1 MAFVGWRRALFA
13 VVLHT
18 ASTQPW
24 PGRRLSVASLGQR
37 PCRKLAGGCGGTAAR
52 AYVSP
57 PPPQPFVEV
66 FTFNNDDALAGGA
79 EQQHTRRP
87 DSVLATAAYLFG
99 PGGFRKVHAL
109 SVGTFATIRLN
120 SMPNEYRDE
129 LQSSAEQTRHLRN
142 NSLPAAPERYVFRL
156 HSFNHVDV
164 TCPSPPAGIPRTCAA
179 TNAVLTRR
187 RSANCT
193 PGRPSVAG
201 DAFWFAYAPTTMT
214 QFHHFMTEWLP
225 NLAFLL
231 ATVPV
236 ERLAQRATV
245 LIVDEWALK
254 SSVIREALIALAIP
268 STALQAV
275 PAAGLCVGSS
285 LLYPE
290 KLAYLYGAVSHPA
303 VQTLRLLRAN
313 VLSAAASLSA
323 AAAGVPAG
331 TGPHES
337 SGPELVFIDRLDA
350 PRVASKR
357 VLTNAAVLGA
367 GLQRRGFAQ
376 LSLATLSFSAPARKL
391 SNAKVVVML
400 AGTTQV
406 NSLFVPPGT
415 RIIVVGH
422 PFGFSNK
429 WNCVWFSW
437 LCSLSG
443 CDMILL
449 NNTLPDDR
457 RAAEPWRN
465 DYKADLQPLL
475 AELDALMRTLAGGP
489 DRWPPTGQGVHCQH
503 SCDIDVWDRHAI
515 GLAGVVRDPLIRTCA
530 VRCGRRP
537 SMETKKHAAA
547 AEP

>member
-1 MAFVGWRRALFA
+1 M
-13 VVLHT
+13 
-18 ASTQPW
+18 
-24 PGRRLSVASLGQR
+24 
-37 PCRKLAGGCGGTAAR
+37 
-52 AYVSP
+52 SP

-79 EQQHTRRP
+79 EQHTRRP
-87 DSVLATAAYLFG
+87 DSVLARAAYLFG

-142 NSLPAAPERYVFRL
+142 NSLPAAPERYAFRL
-156 HSFNHVDV
+156 HSFSQVDV
-164 TCPSPPAGIPRTCAA
+164 TCPIPGGIPRTCAA
-179 TNAVLTRR
+179 ANAVLTRR

-254 SSVIREALIALAIP
+254 SSVIREALTALAIP

-313 VLSAAASLSA
+313 FLSAASLSA

-357 VLTNAAVLGA
+357 VLTNAAELGA
-367 GLQRRGFAQ
+367 ALQRRGFAQ
-376 LSLATLSFSAPARKL
+376 LSIAALSFSARARKL
-391 SNAKVVVML
+391 SNAKLVVML

-443 CDMILL
+443 CDVILL

-457 RAAEPWRN
+457 RAAEPLRN

-475 AELDALMRTLAGGP
+475 AELDALMRTPAGGP

-515 GLAGVVRDPLIRTCA
+515 GLAGVLRDPLIRTCA

-537 SMETKKHAAA
+537 SMETKKYGAA